1 MATMI
6 VWDDSDPIGPRQSQA
21 ARAHLAALAA
31 VAVAL
36 LAIQWRRL
44 LRRPDPPSDYPLRAG
59 ELPVYLVDQL
69 QRARLAG
76 AQVHCTPSSSDREK

>member
-6 VWDDSDPIGPRQSQA
+6 VWDDSDPIKPRQSQA
-21 ARAHLAALAA
+21 VRAHLAALAA
-31 VAVAL
+31 VAMAL
-36 LAIQWRRL
+36 LAFQWRRL
-44 LRRPDPPSDYPLRAG
+44 LRQPDPPSDYPLRPG

-76 AQVHCTPSSSDREK
+76 AQAHSKPPSHREQ